1 MNGLRFRYR
10 PVDDVMREI
19 DECGNRVIAL
29 NDADFFGTPRRA
41 AEVMRALKGRGVR
54 WQAGVNS
61 SGANNDELL
70 KLAAESG
77 CYMLSIGFESISL
90 QTLRN
95 AHKHQNRPENFKALV
110 EKIQSYGI
118 LVFGLFMFGFD
129 EDDPSV
135 FDETVKFNIDANY
148 DVCAYS
154 VLTPYPGTITWYE
167 MEQNK
172 RIVSYDW
179 DKYDQ
184 GSIVYSPRNLSPQEL
199 RDGPRA
205 GLPEVLLGAFD
216 RAPVPGPG
224 LAQPRLLERLQP
236 VLPQGR
242 GDRPHRQECDRRA
255 DRRPR
260 PVPIP
265 PIAPQKEGWRDLV
278 ASQSGPRP
286 ATSAGPSGPTGIAPV
301 PARVRSTPRG
311 ARDHHYE
318 IDLSRTSFGPTPA
331 GVLPRSRH
339 QCEREAER

>member
-1 MNGLRFRYR
+1 
-10 PVDDVMREI
+10 MREI

-41 AEVMRALKGRGVR
+41 AEVMQALKGRGVR

-61 SGANNDELL
+61 SGANNDKLL
-70 KLAAESG
+70 ELAAESG

-167 MEQNK
+167 MEQAK

-179 DKYDQ
+179 TKYDQ
-184 GSIVYSPRNLSPQEL
+184 GSIVYSPRNLTPQEL
-199 RDGPRA
+199 RDGHVRA
-205 GLPEVLLGAFD
+205 YQKFYSVPSILRRFPVRASRSRGFWSVYNLFFRKGEVTGRNAQNAIGAPTA
-216 RAPVPGPG
+216 APDTVP
-224 LAQPRLLERLQP
+224 
-236 VLPQGR
+236 V
-242 GDRPHRQECDRRA
+242 
-255 DRRPR
+255 
-260 PVPIP
+260 P

-286 ATSAGPSGPTGIAPV
+286 ESLQPSAAHGHSGNPGAATAVGAGPLHA
-301 PARVRSTPRG
+301 
-311 ARDHHYE
+311 
-318 IDLSRTSFGPTPA
+318 
-331 GVLPRSRH
+331 
-339 QCEREAER
+339 